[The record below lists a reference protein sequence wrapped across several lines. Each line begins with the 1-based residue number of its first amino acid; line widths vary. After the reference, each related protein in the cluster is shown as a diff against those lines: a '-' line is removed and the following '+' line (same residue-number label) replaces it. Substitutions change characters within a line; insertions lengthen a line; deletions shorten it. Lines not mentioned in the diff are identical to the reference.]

1 METQRDPTRI
11 KSGRSPRKGE
21 LDQMNSAYSLQDR
34 INRVIHTTAF
44 ESSLQAQGLELID
57 FQCHWPKVGE
67 TGFDGLPKTYREAIL
82 DGERELNFTGEVVI
96 A

>member
-1 METQRDPTRI
+1 MSST
-11 KSGRSPRKGE
+11 
-21 LDQMNSAYSLQDR
+21 YSLQDR
-34 INRVIHTTAF
+34 INRVINTTAF

-57 FQCHWPKVGE
+57 FQCHWPKVGD

-82 DGERELNFTGEVVI
+82 AGERELNFTGEVVI